1 MHSSFRRL
9 ALAVLLA
16 GSASFAPLL
25 SAGAAHPVPAGAATP
40 VAAVG
45 SVGAIVAMTAAVP
58 ATPIAGTPAAATPAA
73 APPAAP
79 TVTHGMLA
87 AEVGGT
93 GNYGQPLI
101 SGCAWA
107 TWVTNCQNL
116 TAYGNGSGFD
126 NVGCGPPNGC
136 KFGPEFQCE
145 ELADRY
151 AYYAWGEPAN
161 WYPYGA
167 VGGAYTMWQAAPAL
181 PIPLAQYANG
191 GGTPPVQGDLMI
203 FAPGWLGHYWDGS
216 GHVAVVRDVGP
227 GYVDVVEQNA
237 TSSGTDRFPLG
248 GSRVT
253 ANGYTPIIG
262 WLRETEQAPVQ
273 LTASAVAG
281 TPQSVSDQS
290 GNIDVIWRGTDA
302 RLHDL
307 PYRSEAWQP
316 VAAISPAGVVSD
328 PAVVS
333 PVPGQV
339 DAFWEDSL
347 GNLWQV
353 QSQSGFFGSESWS
366 APQELQAGALSIGSA
381 PTAVSQAPG
390 EMEVIWKAA
399 DGQLWVSTFDGAW
412 SAATPLNSG
421 AVLGNPDA
429 VATADGTVGV
439 AWRDA
444 AGNLWSD
451 LGASSGWF
459 GAHEIGT
466 GRLASDPT
474 VVTAGPG
481 TVDAIWR
488 TQAGSVWAATV
499 TASGGPGQVEV
510 ELGDEH
516 GTARSRRNRLERGD
530 RGHAARQ
537 RQPCRCDLRPG
548 QRLVRPRAAQ
558 PGHRKLTAVGGE
570 LVWQRDRGLLAGR
583 RQPVVVTRV
592 RRMRGAPPAGV
603 QARHLRPCRI
613 WRR

>member
-1 MHSSFRRL
+1 MHSSFHRL

-25 SAGAAHPVPAGAATP
+25 NVGAAAPGSAGTTAP
-40 VAAVG
+40 VAAVR
-45 SVGAIVAMTAAVP
+45 SVGAVVALTAPVP
-58 ATPIAGTPAAATPAA
+58 APAPATTSKNT
-73 APPAAP
+73 PPAAP

-87 AEVGGT
+87 ALLAGT

-136 KFGPEFQCE
+136 KFGPEFQCT
-145 ELADRY
+145 ELGLRY

-161 WYPYGA
+161 WGGA
-167 VGGAYTMWQAAPAL
+167 AYTMYGAGPTL
-181 PIPLAQYANG
+181 PIPLTQYANG
-191 GGTPPVQGDLMI
+191 AGTPPMQGDLMI
-203 FAPGWLGHYWDGS
+203 FAPGWLGSYWDGS
-216 GHVAVVRDVGP
+216 GHVAIVRDVGP

-262 WLRETEQAPVQ
+262 WLRQTEQAPVE
-273 LTASAVAG
+273 LTQSSVAG
-281 TPQSVSDQS
+281 TPQSVSDQP

-302 RLHDL
+302 KLHDL
-307 PYRSEAWQP
+307 SYRSEAWQS
-316 VAAISPAGVVSD
+316 VAAISPAGVASD

-366 APQELQAGALSIGSA
+366 LPQELQVGALAIGSA

-390 EMEVIWKAA
+390 EMEVIWKAV
-399 DGQLWVSTFDGAW
+399 DGQLWVNRFSGAW
-412 SAATPLNSG
+412 SGATPLNSG
-421 AVLGNPDA
+421 SVQGNPDA
-429 VATADGTVGV
+429 VATSNGTVGV
-439 AWRDA
+439 VWRDA

-451 LGASSGWF
+451 LGTSYGWL

-466 GRLASDPT
+466 GGLASDPT
-474 VVTAGPG
+474 VVIAGTG
-481 TVDAIWR
+481 AVDAVWR
-488 TQAGSVWAATV
+488 TQAGSVWAASV
-499 TASGGPGQVEV
+499 TPTGGPAQVKV
-510 ELGDEH
+510 DSAVSMGRPAAA
-516 GTARSRRNRLERGD
+516 GTAASAVTVVMQRANGSLAAAIYDPTNGWVGPQQLNRV
-530 RGHAARQ
+530 AAS
-537 RQPCRCDLRPG
+537 
-548 QRLVRPRAAQ
+548 AQ
-558 PGHRKLTAVGGE
+558 LSAVSWYGTAVAAFWQGTGGS
-570 LVWQRDRGLLAGR
+570 LWWSPACDGCAAHPP
-583 RQPVVVTRV
+583 PVFK
-592 RRMRGAPPAGV
+592 P
-603 QARHLRPCRI
+603 
-613 WRR
+613 